1 MLRASGGAKIL
12 YIYGAPQP
20 LRLRPPSAL
29 RFMLSALSLRRMA
42 AALRRPPDSRLGSLR
57 CSELQARE
65 LEIRSD
71 VPSCRDL
78 PALEIVEALELGVEI
93 GFGGEIVGHT
103 CGLLVIGLG
112 LG

>member
-1 MLRASGGAKIL
+1 
-12 YIYGAPQP
+12 
-20 LRLRPPSAL
+20 
-29 RFMLSALSLRRMA
+29 MLSALSLRRMA
-42 AALRRPPDSRLGSLR
+42 AALRRPPDSRPGSLR

-103 CGLLVIGLG
+103 WLGLG